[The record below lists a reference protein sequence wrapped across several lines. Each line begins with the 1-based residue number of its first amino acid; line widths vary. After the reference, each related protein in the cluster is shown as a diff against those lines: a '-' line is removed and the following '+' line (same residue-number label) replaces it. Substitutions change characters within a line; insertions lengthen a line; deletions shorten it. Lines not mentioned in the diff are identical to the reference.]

1 MEKSKF
7 IKGIDEEFSSSRSL
21 FNLEKKLVFDPAV
34 YIDRYLITSTILGH
48 EKFSN
53 RIRNVVEFGVAELKN
68 FTFLK
73 NSLKCAS
80 KIELVDID
88 GELLERFKSR
98 IDPLIWEYIS
108 KREKPLIAR
117 VWKGSVAVPNP
128 NFKDVDAVVAI
139 EL

>member
-1 MEKSKF
+1 M
-7 IKGIDEEFSSSRSL
+7 
-21 FNLEKKLVFDPAV
+21 
-34 YIDRYLITSTILGH
+34 
-48 EKFSN
+48 
-53 RIRNVVEFGVAELKN
+53 EFGVAELKN